1 VVAVEAG
8 QDEEVGAGGG
18 GDVAHHLV
26 LLVDTRGRRYLVDL
40 CAGDAFHS
48 HHGPVAHDEI
58 IGAPEGTMVSSSL
71 GRRYFA
77 FRPTLADYV
86 LKMPRG
92 ATVVYPKDLGP
103 ILVHADIF
111 PGARVLEAGTG
122 SGALTLALLRA
133 VGPKG
138 TVHTFDV
145 REDFHRRAIDNI
157 ERFSMDDPNLGSL
170 DARIADVY
178 TDPIPVEV
186 DRVVLDL
193 TEPWR
198 ALPVV
203 ERALRPG
210 GILCCYLPTITQVQ
224 RVCEALHTRAWA
236 FVTTFETL
244 YRGWTVDGLSVRPNH
259 RMVAHTA
266 FLVTARRLSAA
277 ARPADDEDT
286 APSTVEVPQSEE
298 PDDE

>member
-1 VVAVEAG
+1 MTF
-8 QDEEVGAGGG
+8 GAG
-18 GDVAHHLV
+18 DMV
-26 LLVDTRGRRYLVDL
+26 LLVDRRGRRYLVTL
-40 CAGDAFHS
+40 AAGGEFHS
-48 HHGPVAHDEI
+48 HKGPVRHDDV
-58 IGAPEGTMVSSSL
+58 IGAEEGAEVTTSGGKHFRV
-71 GRRYFA
+71 
-77 FRPTLADYV
+77 FRPGLEDFV

-145 REDFHRRAIDNI
+145 REDFHRQAVENI
-157 ERFSMDDPNLGSL
+157 ERFTGSDPNHGVL

-178 TDPIPVEV
+178 ADEISLDV

-198 ALPVV
+198 ALPNV
-203 ERALRPG
+203 ERCVRPG
-210 GILCCYLPTITQVQ
+210 GILCCFLPTVPQIQ
-224 RVCEALHTRAWA
+224 RMCESLADGWGMVRA
-236 FVTTFETL
+236 FETL
-244 YRGWTVDGLSVRPNH
+244 QRGWTVDGLSVRPDH
-259 RMVAHTA
+259 RMVAHTG
-266 FLVTARRLSAA
+266 FLVVARRLADE
-277 ARPADDEDT
+277 RPR
-286 APSTVEVPQSEE
+286 
-298 PDDE
+298 